1 MKQLPVAV
9 FKVCPYV
16 GVSLYNWHVP
26 NGFNCRAEF
35 DVKTSQVF
43 SQAVLAAVTLVGSRA
58 GAGGTRAGAR
68 CEEGLLLCSVA
79 IIDSTSILGLR
90 GKH

>member
-1 MKQLPVAV
+1 MAA

-26 NGFNCRAEF
+26 SGFNCRAEF

-43 SQAVLAAVTLVGSRA
+43 PQAVVAEVTLVGSEA
-58 GAGGTRAGAR
+58 GAGGARARAR
-68 CEEGLLLCSVA
+68 GEEGLLSA
-79 IIDSTSILGLR
+79 PRPSD
-90 GKH
+90 HQQPWP

>member
-1 MKQLPVAV
+1 MAV

-26 NGFNCRAEF
+26 NGFNCRAKF
-35 DVKTSQVF
+35 DVKTSQIF
-43 SQAVLAAVTLVGSRA
+43 PQAVLAAVTLVGSRA

-68 CEEGLLLCSVA
+68 YEEGLLLCSVA